1 VEPETRYAKSGD
13 VHIAYQTIGEGE
25 HDLVFAPGFVS
36 NIELGWSM
44 PGRGDFLRA
53 LASFARV
60 IQFDKRGTGLSD
72 RIGDLHTLET
82 RMDDVRAVM
91 DAARSERAALF
102 GVDTGGSMSLVF
114 AATYP
119 ERTTALILYG
129 TSARTLWSSDHPWG
143 ETEQGYL
150 RRVDELERA
159 WGDPGHGAEVM
170 RRYSPS
176 LDETSSAAWASYLRQ
191 SASPGAIAA
200 FERMNML
207 NDVRAVLPA
216 VHTPTLVAHRTGDRV
231 VELGAGRFLAE
242 HIPGARFV
250 ELPGEDHSPFTG
262 DAALLLATVE
272 EFLGEVW
279 RERSSTGVGADRV
292 LATVLFTDIVG
303 STAKAAQ
310 LGDAGW
316 RVLLTE
322 HHAAI
327 RRQLAR
333 FGGTEIDTTGDGF
346 FASFDGPARAIRCA
360 GAIVESVRALGLEVR
375 AGVHTGECE
384 LVDGKIGGIA
394 VHIGA
399 RVANEAGAAEVLV
412 SSTVR
417 DLVAGSGIEFRDR
430 GAAQLKGVPGDWR
443 LFVAE
448 L

>member
-1 VEPETRYAKSGD
+1 MDFRYAKSGD
-13 VHIAYQTIGEGE
+13 VNIAYQTIGEGE
-25 HDLVFAPGFVS
+25 HDVVFAPGFVS

-44 PGRGDFLRA
+44 PGRGAFLRE

-72 RIGDLHTLET
+72 RVGDLHTLET

-129 TSARTLWSSDHPWG
+129 ASARTLWAPDHPWG
-143 ETEQGYL
+143 LTEQEYL
-150 RRVDELERA
+150 QRVAEIERT
-159 WGDPGHGAEVM
+159 WGDPTYGFEVM
-170 RRYSPS
+170 QRYAPS
-176 LDETSSAAWASYLRQ
+176 LDDSQSAAWVSYMRQ

-207 NDVRAVLPA
+207 NDVRSVLPA
-216 VHTPTLVAHRTGDRV
+216 VHTPTLVVHRIGDRV
-231 VELGAGRFLAE
+231 VDFGAGRFLAE
-242 HIPGARFV
+242 QIPGARFV
-250 ELPGEDHSPFTG
+250 ELPGDDHSPFTG
-262 DAALLLATVE
+262 DSAPLLSTVE
-272 EFLGEVW
+272 GFLAEVW
-279 RERSSTGVGADRV
+279 RERSRSEVGTDRV

-303 STAKAAQ
+303 STARAAA

-316 RVLLTE
+316 GKLLTK

-327 RRQLAR
+327 RRELSR
-333 FGGTEIDTTGDGF
+333 FGGTEIDTAGDGF

-360 GAIVESVRALGLEVR
+360 GAIIESLQALGLEVR

-384 LVDGKIGGIA
+384 LLDGKIGGIA

-399 RVANEAGAAEVLV
+399 RVAKEAGAAEVLV

-417 DLVAGSGIEFRDR
+417 DLVAGSGIEFEER
-430 GAAQLKGVPGDWR
+430 GEVQLKGVPGDWR
-443 LFVAE
+443 LFAAQ

>member
-1 VEPETRYAKSGD
+1 
-13 VHIAYQTIGEGE
+13 
-25 HDLVFAPGFVS
+25 
-36 NIELGWSM
+36 
-44 PGRGDFLRA
+44 
-53 LASFARV
+53 
-60 IQFDKRGTGLSD
+60 
-72 RIGDLHTLET
+72 
-82 RMDDVRAVM
+82 MDDVRAVM

-129 TSARTLWSSDHPWG
+129 ASARTLWSPDHPWG
-143 ETEQGYL
+143 ETEQEYL
-150 RRVDELERA
+150 RGLDEIEKA
-159 WGDPGHGAEVM
+159 WGDLTYGAQVM

-176 LDETSSAAWASYLRQ
+176 LDEASVAAWASYMRQ

-216 VHTPTLVAHRTGDRV
+216 VHTPTLVVHRVGDRV
-231 VELGAGRFLAE
+231 VDIGAGRFLAE
-242 HIPGARFV
+242 HISGARFA

-262 DAALLLATVE
+262 DAAPLLATVE

-279 RERSSTGVGADRV
+279 QERPGSDFGADRV

-303 STAKAAQ
+303 STAKAAA
-310 LGDAGW
+310 LGDARW
-316 RVLLTE
+316 RTLLTE

-327 RRQLAR
+327 RNQLAR
-333 FGGTEIDTTGDGF
+333 FGGTEIDTAGDGF
-346 FASFDGPARAIRCA
+346 FASFNGPARAIHSA
-360 GAIVESVRALGLEVR
+360 GAIIESVKPLGLEVR

-399 RVANEAGAAEVLV
+399 RVAKEANAGEVLV

-417 DLVAGSGIEFRDR
+417 DLVAGSGIDFEER
-430 GAAQLKGVPGDWR
+430 GAVQLKGVPGDWR
-443 LFVAE
+443 LFLADP
-448 L
+448 